1 MFQRQLQWRSTCW
14 NDNLPDPA
22 VQIRYE
28 KTPVGFNECKKTPP
42 VTVCTVLVVDE
53 MFVLA

>member
-1 MFQRQLQWRSTCW
+1 MVYKLKKNTPMEDVSTATSVKNPTCW

-28 KTPVGFNECKKTPP
+28 KTPGWFQ
-42 VTVCTVLVVDE
+42 
-53 MFVLA
+53 